1 MSIVIPPTQTA
12 LILSAPATPFTVT
25 TRPVPHPGPGQVLIK
40 VHAAALNPI
49 DPLIQKIGFM
59 INEWP
64 AVAGSDG
71 AGEVCALG
79 EGVSE
84 VKVGDRV

>member
-1 MSIVIPPTQTA
+1 MT
-12 LILSAPATPFTVT
+12 
-25 TRPVPHPGPGQVLIK
+25 
-40 VHAAALNPI
+40 
-49 DPLIQKIGFM
+49 
-59 INEWP
+59 EWP

-71 AGEVCALG
+71 AGEVVALG